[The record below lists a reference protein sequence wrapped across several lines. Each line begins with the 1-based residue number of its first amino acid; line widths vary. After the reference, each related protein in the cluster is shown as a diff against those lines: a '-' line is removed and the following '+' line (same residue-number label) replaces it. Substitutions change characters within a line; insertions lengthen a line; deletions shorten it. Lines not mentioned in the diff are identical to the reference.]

1 MRTLP
6 LLLLLTSCAARD
18 ALLVCGRDRVAVVD
32 VPSAR
37 EVWSWSAA
45 EGPEEIR
52 HPLRSLD
59 ECKAVEGGIL
69 VTSSGGAAA
78 LIDRAS
84 KRVIFHALVQ
94 NAHSAERLP
103 DGRIVVAG
111 SYGENGN
118 RLVVFD
124 PVPAAK
130 PLWSDELY
138 SAHGAVWDAK
148 REVLWALGEKE
159 LRSYRRSGVGF
170 ERAETFAL
178 PDAGGHDL
186 REVPGT
192 SKLIL
197 TTAPSVWLF
206 DRDAKTFATA
216 PGFEGASHVKSVD
229 IHPRTGRIACVK
241 AETSH
246 FADVVRLLSPPGE
259 VRVPGAALYKARWI
273 P

>member
-1 MRTLP
+1 MRILP
-6 LLLLLTSCAARD
+6 LLLLAGCAAP
-18 ALLVCGRDRVAVVD
+18 AELLVCDRTEVAIVD
-32 VPSAR
+32 VLSAR
-37 EVWSWSAA
+37 KVWSWSTA

-84 KRVIFHALVQ
+84 KRVVFHALVP

-111 SYGENGN
+111 STAPEGN
-118 RLVVFD
+118 RLVLFD

-130 PLWSDELY
+130 PLWSDELP
-138 SAHGAVWDAK
+138 SGHGAVWDAA
-148 REVLWALGEKE
+148 RDVLWALGGTE
-159 LRSYRRSGVGF
+159 LRTYRRKGVGF
-170 ERAETFAL
+170 ERAETFTL
-178 PDAGGHDL
+178 PDVGGHDL

-197 TTAPSVWLF
+197 TTNLSVWLF
-206 DRDAKTFATA
+206 DRDAKTFEKA
-216 PGFEGASHVKSVD
+216 PGFEGVIHVKSVD
-229 IHPRTGRIACVK
+229 VHPRTGRIAYVK

-246 FADVVRLLSPPGE
+246 YADVVRLLSPPGE
-259 VRVPGAALYKARWI
+259 VRVPGAALYKARWLK
-273 P
+273 